1 MAKVKEIK
9 EYKAIQDGYTSVK
22 IPVPN
27 EESQVIMELNFN
39 NYVTILS
46 QFLVKYSSNFKVGQM
61 RVDTL
66 SALKYLM
73 TYAIYFYIH
82 NFYEKKERRKWKM
95 KYKKVS
101 EVFEQRKKCD
111 IYIRVS
117 SERQVQGFSLDGQ
130 KRELMEYA
138 KMKGLEVNNIYVEP
152 GRSGK
157 DIEGR
162 EEFQKM
168 LNDVLKA
175 DSEVGYILVFKLSRF
190 GRNVRDVLNTINLI
204 HRYGISLLTKDEGI
218 DSSSNMGSMLIAI
231 LGTVAEMEREN
242 ISTQTMLGREEKAK
256 QGGWN
261 GGFAPYGYDIVD
273 GRLMANENAP
283 IVKMIYQKYIEE
295 NMGMK
300 TIADYLNRNGIKKQ
314 RPKNRQNYQFEDWS
328 DYTIKAIIDNPVYTG
343 YIAFGRRRTV
353 QCINEDGEI
362 VDKLLKQDEY
372 ITSDEQSHEAL
383 VTKEMWD
390 KAQQRRKSRA
400 VRGNKNIGRTPKH
413 LLSGILKCPDCGCNM
428 VINYNKWCNQDG
440 SDKQTR
446 TYICGHY
453 NRSGAH
459 GQCNRNGVHAERI
472 EKEIVNYTRKLI
484 SNPQFTSYVK
494 AKIGNSTDVSELE
507 KEIKSY
513 EKKLKA
519 LERNK
524 ENLYRDID
532 SLGDDDI
539 IASRKRKDMNKRLD
553 NIYRD
558 IDEIE
563 SLKSECEDKIV
574 VIRKQEFNRDKI
586 YEMLLNFDKIF
597 DKLDDEEK
605 QQLIKGLISKVEV
618 YKKDEIKTTNTY
630 IKEITYAFDVFDL
643 DSNFLGNKEDNV
655 ETVVLM
661 SKVKK

>member
-1 MAKVKEIK
+1 
-9 EYKAIQDGYTSVK
+9 
-22 IPVPN
+22 
-27 EESQVIMELNFN
+27 
-39 NYVTILS
+39 
-46 QFLVKYSSNFKVGQM
+46 
-61 RVDTL
+61 
-66 SALKYLM
+66 
-73 TYAIYFYIH
+73 
-82 NFYEKKERRKWKM
+82 M

-101 EVFEQRKKCD
+101 EVFKQRKKCD

-130 KRELMEYA
+130 KRELIEYA

-157 DIEGR
+157 DIDGR

-168 LNDVLKA
+168 LNDVLRV

-190 GRNVRDVLNTINLI
+190 GRNVRDILNTINLI

-273 GRLMANENAP
+273 GKLVANENAY
-283 IVKMIYQKYIEE
+283 IVKMIYQKYIDE

-300 TIADYLNRNGIKKQ
+300 AIADYLNRNGIKKQ
-314 RPKNRQNYQFEDWS
+314 RPKNKQDYKFDDWS
-328 DYTIKAIIDNPVYTG
+328 DHTIKAILDNPVYTG

-353 QCINEDGEI
+353 KCINEEGEI
-362 VDKLLKQDEY
+362 VDKLLKQEDY

-383 VTKEMWD
+383 VSKELWD
-390 KAQQRRKSRA
+390 KAQQKRKSRA
-400 VRGNKNIGRTPKH
+400 VRGNKRIGQAPKH

-440 SDKQTR
+440 SNKQTR

-459 GQCNRNGVHAERI
+459 GQCKRNGVNAEII
-472 EKEIVNYTRKLI
+472 EREVVNYTRKLI

-494 AKIGNSTDVSELE
+494 EKIGYSTDVSEIE
-507 KEIKSY
+507 KEIESY
-513 EKKLKA
+513 EKKLKI

-524 ENLYRDID
+524 ESLYKDID
-532 SLGDDDI
+532 NLADDDK
-539 IASRKRKDMNKRLD
+539 IASRKREDMNKRLD
-553 NIYRD
+553 NIYKD
-558 IDEIE
+558 IEEIE
-563 SLKSECEDKIV
+563 TLKLECEDKIDI
-574 VIRKQEFNRDKI
+574 IRKQEFNRDKI
-586 YEMLLNFDKIF
+586 YEMLLHFDKIF
-597 DKLDDEEK
+597 DKLNDEEK
-605 QQLIKGLISKVEV
+605 QQLIQALVSKVEL
-618 YKKDEIKTTNTY
+618 YKKDEIKTTKTY

-643 DSNFLGNKEDNV
+643 DTNFLGNKSNNV
-655 ETVVLM
+655 ETVVKLSLKKDTPKIEVTM
-661 SKVKK
+661 EPDEESNYTPEEKATYQKIKDYVKDKYGVNVHTSYIAQVKRMCGVDMGENYNKSKKENPEVKQCTQEKVEYIKDALRYFRLI

>member
-1 MAKVKEIK
+1 
-9 EYKAIQDGYTSVK
+9 
-22 IPVPN
+22 
-27 EESQVIMELNFN
+27 
-39 NYVTILS
+39 
-46 QFLVKYSSNFKVGQM
+46 
-61 RVDTL
+61 
-66 SALKYLM
+66 
-73 TYAIYFYIH
+73 
-82 NFYEKKERRKWKM
+82 M

-362 VDKLLKQDEY
+362 IDKLLKQDEY

-513 EKKLKA
+513 EKKLKV

-655 ETVVLM
+655 ETVACLQRVDM
-661 SKVKK
+661 

>member
-1 MAKVKEIK
+1 MLEINC
-9 EYKAIQDGYTSVK
+9 QNLLD
-22 IPVPN
+22 
-27 EESQVIMELNFN
+27 
-39 NYVTILS
+39 
-46 QFLVKYSSNFKVGQM
+46 LVYH
-61 RVDTL
+61 L
-66 SALKYLM
+66 
-73 TYAIYFYIH
+73 H
-82 NFYEKKERRKWKM
+82 
-95 KYKKVS
+95 
-101 EVFEQRKKCD
+101 
-111 IYIRVS
+111 
-117 SERQVQGFSLDGQ
+117 
-130 KRELMEYA
+130 
-138 KMKGLEVNNIYVEP
+138 
-152 GRSGK
+152 
-157 DIEGR
+157 
-162 EEFQKM
+162 
-168 LNDVLKA
+168 
-175 DSEVGYILVFKLSRF
+175 
-190 GRNVRDVLNTINLI
+190 
-204 HRYGISLLTKDEGI
+204 
-218 DSSSNMGSMLIAI
+218 
-231 LGTVAEMEREN
+231 
-242 ISTQTMLGREEKAK
+242 
-256 QGGWN
+256 
-261 GGFAPYGYDIVD
+261 
-273 GRLMANENAP
+273 
-283 IVKMIYQKYIEE
+283 
-295 NMGMK
+295 
-300 TIADYLNRNGIKKQ
+300 
-314 RPKNRQNYQFEDWS
+314 QFEDWS

-513 EKKLKA
+513 EKKLKV

-563 SLKSECEDKIV
+563 SLKSECENKIV

-655 ETVVLM
+655 ETVVLLGR
-661 SKVKK
+661 KRVHDYIYVDYEPKDTDYLKDCIHKATYGDITDWVKKEYGLHVSNLYIAQIKTKCGLEKRENYNKGKEGHRVPNCPPEKEEAIMAALKHFGVIE

>member
-1 MAKVKEIK
+1 
-9 EYKAIQDGYTSVK
+9 
-22 IPVPN
+22 
-27 EESQVIMELNFN
+27 
-39 NYVTILS
+39 
-46 QFLVKYSSNFKVGQM
+46 
-61 RVDTL
+61 
-66 SALKYLM
+66 
-73 TYAIYFYIH
+73 
-82 NFYEKKERRKWKM
+82 M

-484 SNPQFTSYVK
+484 SNPKFTSYVK

-655 ETVVLM
+655 ETVCLLSNQKTKPDSHIKLSVDM
-661 SKVKK
+661 DEFNKVKNGEK

>member
-9 EYKAIQDGYTSVK
+9 EYKAIQDGYISVK

-513 EKKLKA
+513 EKKLKV

-618 YKKDEIKTTNTY
+618 YKKDEIKTTNTC

-661 SKVKK
+661 

>member
-1 MAKVKEIK
+1 
-9 EYKAIQDGYTSVK
+9 
-22 IPVPN
+22 
-27 EESQVIMELNFN
+27 
-39 NYVTILS
+39 
-46 QFLVKYSSNFKVGQM
+46 
-61 RVDTL
+61 
-66 SALKYLM
+66 
-73 TYAIYFYIH
+73 
-82 NFYEKKERRKWKM
+82 M

-655 ETVVLM
+655 ETVCLL
-661 SKVKK
+661 SKLHEAKHHVNVTLDMDALKHFGMM

>member
-1 MAKVKEIK
+1 
-9 EYKAIQDGYTSVK
+9 
-22 IPVPN
+22 
-27 EESQVIMELNFN
+27 
-39 NYVTILS
+39 
-46 QFLVKYSSNFKVGQM
+46 
-61 RVDTL
+61 
-66 SALKYLM
+66 
-73 TYAIYFYIH
+73 
-82 NFYEKKERRKWKM
+82 M

-362 VDKLLKQDEY
+362 IDKLLKQDEY

-655 ETVVLM
+655 ETVCLL
-661 SKVKK
+661 SKK

>member
-1 MAKVKEIK
+1 
-9 EYKAIQDGYTSVK
+9 
-22 IPVPN
+22 
-27 EESQVIMELNFN
+27 
-39 NYVTILS
+39 
-46 QFLVKYSSNFKVGQM
+46 
-61 RVDTL
+61 
-66 SALKYLM
+66 
-73 TYAIYFYIH
+73 
-82 NFYEKKERRKWKM
+82 M

-353 QCINEDGEI
+353 QCINVDGEI

-513 EKKLKA
+513 EKKLKV

-661 SKVKK
+661 SRVK

>member
-1 MAKVKEIK
+1 
-9 EYKAIQDGYTSVK
+9 
-22 IPVPN
+22 
-27 EESQVIMELNFN
+27 
-39 NYVTILS
+39 
-46 QFLVKYSSNFKVGQM
+46 
-61 RVDTL
+61 
-66 SALKYLM
+66 
-73 TYAIYFYIH
+73 
-82 NFYEKKERRKWKM
+82 M

-655 ETVVLM
+655 ETVVLLSQRKADDYVEVELELDELDVTSAE
-661 SKVKK
+661 SKATYKEIQEYVLKEHGLKVSNLYISQVKRKCGIEVGENYNLPKSEDSRQPQCPEEKEKAIRDALEHFGMI